1 MLTFLKKLFEKKPK
15 VEKVDLTSRFD
26 LIGRIGQGSMSK
38 VFRGRDPATDRM
50 YAVKILDMAKTRK
63 LDERFLAKGLTR
75 PSEGEVAGQL
85 DHPRIVKTYEYGWT
99 VDNEI
104 FLVMEFVEGVS
115 LSFLIDT
122 QNEHMQQGRLRF
134 MIELGEAIEHFHSK
148 NLIHRDICPRNILL
162 DETYHIKLI
171 DFGLVVPNTPPFQ
184 QPGNR
189 TGTAQYMAPEL
200 MKRKKTDQRIDIFSF
215 AMTCFEMYANRLPW
229 DNTGQTIDLMQQ
241 RINTPAADIREFV
254 SDIDE
259 DVAET
264 IMRGLES
271 DPSSRWASASQMVA
285 RFRDAQIRLEG
296 AGE

>member
-1 MLTFLKKLFEKKPK
+1 MLAFLKKLFEKKPK

-75 PSEGEVAGQL
+75 PSEGEVAVQL
-85 DHPRIVKTYEYGWT
+85 DHPRIVKTYEHGWT

-200 MKRKKTDQRIDIFSF
+200 MKRKKTDQRIDIFSY

-229 DNTGQTIDLMQQ
+229 DSTGQTIDLMQQ

-285 RFRDAQIRLEG
+285 RFRDARNRLEG

>member
-75 PSEGEVAGQL
+75 PSEGEVAVQL

-229 DNTGQTIDLMQQ
+229 DSTGQTIDLMQQ

>member
-1 MLTFLKKLFEKKPK
+1 MLAFLKKLFEKKPK

-75 PSEGEVAGQL
+75 PSEGEVAVQL
-85 DHPRIVKTYEYGWT
+85 DHPRIVKTYEHGWT

-200 MKRKKTDQRIDIFSF
+200 MKRKKTDQRIDIFSY

-285 RFRDAQIRLEG
+285 RFRDARNRLEG

>member
-1 MLTFLKKLFEKKPK
+1 
-15 VEKVDLTSRFD
+15 
-26 LIGRIGQGSMSK
+26 MSK
-38 VFRGRDPATDRM
+38 VWRARDPGTDRM
-50 YAVKILDMAKTRK
+50 YAVKVLDREKTRK
-63 LDERFLAKGLTR
+63 LEERFLSKGLER
-75 PSEGEVAGQL
+75 PSEGEVALQL
-85 DHPRIVKTYEYGWT
+85 DHPRIVKTFETGT
-99 VDNEI
+99 TIDDES

-134 MIELGEAIEHFHSK
+134 LIELGEALEHFHSK
-148 NLIHRDICPRNILL
+148 HLIHRDICPRNIML
-162 DETYHIKLI
+162 DENYQIKLI

-189 TGTAQYMAPEL
+189 TGTANYMAPEL
-200 MKRKKTDQRIDIFSF
+200 MKRKKTDQRLDIFSY

-229 DNTGQTIDLMQQ
+229 DSTGQTIELMQQ
-241 RINTPAADIREFV
+241 RINTPAADIRDFV

-271 DPSSRWASASQMVA
+271 DPSSRWSSASQMVA
-285 RFRDAQIRLEG
+285 RFRDARERLEG
-296 AGE
+296 VR

>member
-1 MLTFLKKLFEKKPK
+1 MLDFFKQFFERKPK
-15 VEKVDLTSRFD
+15 VEKVDLKSRFE

-38 VFRGRDPATDRM
+38 VYRARDPRTNRM
-50 YAVKILDMAKTRK
+50 FAIKVLDMPKTRK
-63 LDERFLAKGLTR
+63 LEERFTSKGLDR
-75 PSEGEVAGQL
+75 PSEGDIAIQL
-85 DHPRIVKTYEYGWT
+85 EHPRIVKTYEYGWT
-99 VDNEI
+99 IDDEM
-104 FLVMEFVEGVS
+104 FLVMEFVEGVA

-122 QNEHMQQGRLRF
+122 QNEHMQRGRLRF
-134 MIELGEAIEHFHSK
+134 LVELGEAIEHFHSK

-162 DETYHIKLI
+162 DEDYHIKLI

-200 MKRKKTDQRIDIFSF
+200 MKRKKTDQRLDIFSY
-215 AMTCFEMYANRLPW
+215 AMTCFEVFANRLPW
-229 DNTGQTIDLMQQ
+229 ETGGQTIDMMQQ

-271 DPSSRWASASQMVA
+271 EPDSRWSSAAQMVA
-285 RFRDAQIRLEG
+285 RFRDARERLEG
-296 AGE
+296 VRE

>member
-1 MLTFLKKLFEKKPK
+1 MLAFLKKLFEKKPK

-63 LDERFLAKGLTR
+63 LDDRFLAKGLTR
-75 PSEGEVAGQL
+75 PSEGEAAVQL
-85 DHPRIVKTYEYGWT
+85 DHPRIVKTYEHGWT

-200 MKRKKTDQRIDIFSF
+200 MKRKKTDQRIDIFSY

-229 DNTGQTIDLMQQ
+229 DSTGQTIDLMQQ

-285 RFRDAQIRLEG
+285 RFRDARNRLEG

>member
-1 MLTFLKKLFEKKPK
+1 MLEFLKKLFEKTPK
-15 VEKVDLTSRFD
+15 VEKVDLASRFE

-38 VFRGRDPATDRM
+38 VFRARDPRTNRM
-50 YAVKILDMAKTRK
+50 FAVKVLDMAKTRK
-63 LDERFLAKGLTR
+63 LDEKFLARGLER
-75 PSEGEVAGQL
+75 PSEGEVALQL
-85 DHPRIVKTYEYGWT
+85 EHPHIVTTYEYGWT
-99 VDNEI
+99 VENEM

-134 MIELGEAIEHFHSK
+134 MVELGDAVEHFHHK
-148 NLIHRDICPRNILL
+148 HFIHRDICPRNIML
-162 DETYHIKLI
+162 DEDYHIKLI

-200 MKRKKTDQRIDIFSF
+200 MKRKKTDQRIDIFSY
-215 AMTCFEMYANRLPW
+215 AMTCFEMFANRLPW
-229 DNTGQTIDLMQQ
+229 DSTGQTIDLMQQ
-241 RINTPAADIREFV
+241 RINTPAEDIRSFV

-271 DPSSRWASASQMVA
+271 DPDRRWSSAGQMVA
-285 RFRDAQIRLEG
+285 RFRDARARLEG
-296 AGE
+296 VRE

>member
-75 PSEGEVAGQL
+75 PSEGEVAVQL
-85 DHPRIVKTYEYGWT
+85 DHPRIVKTYEHGWT

-200 MKRKKTDQRIDIFSF
+200 MKRKKTDQRIDIFSY

-229 DNTGQTIDLMQQ
+229 DSTGQTIDLMQQ

-285 RFRDAQIRLEG
+285 RFRDARNRLEG

>member
-1 MLTFLKKLFEKKPK
+1 MLAFLKKLFEKKPK

-50 YAVKILDMAKTRK
+50 YAVKLLDMPKTRK
-63 LDERFLAKGLTR
+63 LDERFLAKGITR
-75 PSEGEVAGQL
+75 PSEGEIAVQL
-85 DHPRIVKTYEYGWT
+85 DHPRIVKTYEHGWT

-122 QNEHMQQGRLRF
+122 QNEHMQQGRLQF
-134 MIELGEAIEHFHSK
+134 MIELGEAIEYFHSK

-162 DETYHIKLI
+162 DEEYHIKLI

-200 MKRKKTDQRIDIFSF
+200 MKRKKTDQRIDIFSY

-229 DNTGQTIDLMQQ
+229 DSTGQTIDLMQQ
-241 RINTPAADIREFV
+241 RINTPPADIREFV

-271 DPSSRWASASQMVA
+271 DPDSRWASASQMVA
-285 RFRDAQIRLEG
+285 RFRDARLRLDG
-296 AGE
+296 TGN

>member
-75 PSEGEVAGQL
+75 PSEGEVAVQL

>member
-63 LDERFLAKGLTR
+63 LDDRFLAKGLTR
-75 PSEGEVAGQL
+75 PSEGEVAVQL
-85 DHPRIVKTYEYGWT
+85 DHPRIVKTYEHGWT

-200 MKRKKTDQRIDIFSF
+200 MKRKKTDQRIDIFSY

-285 RFRDAQIRLEG
+285 RFRDARNRLEG

>member
-1 MLTFLKKLFEKKPK
+1 MLAFLKKLFEKKPK

-75 PSEGEVAGQL
+75 PSEGEVAVQL
-85 DHPRIVKTYEYGWT
+85 DHPRIVKTYEHGWT

-200 MKRKKTDQRIDIFSF
+200 MKRKKTDQRIDIFSY

-229 DNTGQTIDLMQQ
+229 DSTGQTIDLMQQ

-264 IMRGLES
+264 IMKGLES

-285 RFRDAQIRLEG
+285 RFRDARNRLEG

>member
-15 VEKVDLTSRFD
+15 VEKGDLTSRFD

-63 LDERFLAKGLTR
+63 LDDRFLAKGLTH
-75 PSEGEVAGQL
+75 PSEGEVAVQL
-85 DHPRIVKTYEYGWT
+85 DHPRIVKTYEHGWT

-200 MKRKKTDQRIDIFSF
+200 MKRKKTAQRIDIFSY

-229 DNTGQTIDLMQQ
+229 DSTGQTIDLMQQ

-285 RFRDAQIRLEG
+285 RFRDARNRLEG